1 MKVFTNKSTWTKAT
15 LQKIGTMYLV
25 TIGTIK
31 KMFQTLTEAEKY
43 LVSMGY

>member
-1 MKVFTNKSTWTKAT
+1 MKVFTNKNNWTIAT
-15 LQKIGTMYLV
+15 LQKIGSMFLV

-31 KMFQTLTEAEKY
+31 KMFQTLTGATKY